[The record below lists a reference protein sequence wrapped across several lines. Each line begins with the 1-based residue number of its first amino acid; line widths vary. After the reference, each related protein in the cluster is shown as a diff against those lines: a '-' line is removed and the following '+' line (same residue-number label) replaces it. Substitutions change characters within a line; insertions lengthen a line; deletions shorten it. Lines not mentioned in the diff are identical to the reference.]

1 MAYRSYGT
9 KKQRNM
15 YKINTNYRAD
25 KVHGFNMTN
34 GWN

>member
-9 KKQRNM
+9 KKQKKNI

-34 GWN
+34 G